1 MSAYN
6 INRYYVRKT
15 KRPIYISRK
24 IVSSYDEYGNEIVEY
39 EKPKKYFFNLSSLR
53 DESDIREFGEISDK
67 MRIATV
73 NLFRYRN
80 KFKDFDLAYLEGNTP
95 LNEAVNGEKANYR
108 IYTTREQ
115 NAILKIYFLRLI

>member
-24 IVSSYDEYGNEIVEY
+24 IVSSYDEYGNEIVKY

-73 NLFRYRN
+73 NLVKYRN

-95 LNEAVNGEKANYR
+95 LNEVVNGEKANYR
-108 IYTTREQ
+108 IYTIREQ